1 MPYLGTEYKNC
12 WSTCS
17 RLQTESRTNKA
28 ETTTTTIEKDIVTTI
43 VPVEVEDII
52 IIIIIIMIII
62 EIIEEKKQT
71 NSKMNEATQ
80 TKMKAGPIT
89 ATVEIVQKVIYDA
102 STAEVP

>member
-1 MPYLGTEYKNC
+1 
-12 WSTCS
+12 
-17 RLQTESRTNKA
+17 
-28 ETTTTTIEKDIVTTI
+28 
-43 VPVEVEDII
+43 
-52 IIIIIIMIII
+52 MIII